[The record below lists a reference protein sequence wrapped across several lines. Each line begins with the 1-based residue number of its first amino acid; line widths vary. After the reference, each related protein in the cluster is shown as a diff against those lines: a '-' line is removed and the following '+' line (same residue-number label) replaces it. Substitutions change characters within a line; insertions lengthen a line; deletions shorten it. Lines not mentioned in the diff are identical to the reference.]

1 MSFIKTIAPFAQ
13 KLSKEY
19 GVLASL
25 IIAQACHESR
35 YGESGLA
42 KKAFNLF
49 GIKGTYN
56 GQAIQMPTWEHYN
69 GKDVTVLANFRKYPS
84 YLESMEDLCKL
95 YVNGVSWDRNKYR
108 GAIDQKDFEKAARA
122 VESAG
127 YATDPYGYANK
138 LLGIYKQANLGQYD
152 TVDGKTPYYV
162 IVPNTAFWQAKAL
175 VAAYEKKGYKC
186 QGVSDKVYG
195 PDEKPQKDDPYQFYI
210 HTDLDTAKKLVIE
223 LKHKGYSKTFGR
235 SK

>member
-1 MSFIKTIAPFAQ
+1 MSFISTIAPFAQ

-56 GQAIQMPTWEHYN
+56 GQAVQMPTWEHYN

-84 YLESMEDLCKL
+84 FLESMEDLCKL
-95 YVNGVSWDRNKYR
+95 YVKGVSWDRNKYR
-108 GAIDQKDFEKAARA
+108 AVLGQEDFEKAARA
-122 VESAG
+122 VEAAG

-138 LLGIYKQANLGQYD
+138 LLGIYKQANLEQYD
-152 TVDGKTPYYV
+152 KEENPPYYV
-162 IVPNTAFWQAKAL
+162 VIPNLAFWQAKAL
-175 VAAYEKKGYKC
+175 VAEYEKKGYKC
-186 QGVSDKVYG
+186 QGVADKIYG
-195 PDEKPQKDDPYQFYI
+195 PNEKPQEKDPYQFYI
-210 HTDLDTAKKLVIE
+210 HTDLNTAKKFVIE
-223 LKHKGYSKTFGR
+223 LKKKGYGKTFGR
-235 SK
+235 SR